1 MTTPARLREPH
12 VLAMQMNA
20 LSSVAHPVSGFDRG
34 ARDALRWLITG
45 GPGPLTGLVPGLPV
59 TARAIVR
66 ELAYAEALIWGNAR
80 GRRQYAM
87 GLEQAL
93 MWAEF
98 VTPAP
103 PTAADS
109 AGSGV
114 WADDGVW

>member
-1 MTTPARLREPH
+1 MTTPVRLLEPH
-12 VLAMQMNA
+12 VLALQMEA
-20 LSSVAHPVSGFDRG
+20 LSSAAHPASDFDRG
-34 ARDALRWLITG
+34 ARDALLWLITG
-45 GPGPLTGLVPGLPV
+45 GPGPLTGLVPGLPIV
-59 TARAIVR
+59 ARAIVR
-66 ELAYAEALIWGNAR
+66 KLACAAALIWGNAP
-80 GRRQYAM
+80 GQRQYAM